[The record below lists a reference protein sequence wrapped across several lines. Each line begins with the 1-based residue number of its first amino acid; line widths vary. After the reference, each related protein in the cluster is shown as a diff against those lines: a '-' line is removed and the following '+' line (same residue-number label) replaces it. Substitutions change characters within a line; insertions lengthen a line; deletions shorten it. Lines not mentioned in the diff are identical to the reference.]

1 MLAPSNI
8 PGLWHLGFGDFAC
21 RGVCVILSPAAGGIG
36 GHKESHMPVHVNL
49 RHLETKNVELVGE
62 ISPQELELDDV
73 DEMIHT
79 RHPLKYVLEIEKN
92 GPSLLVSGNINMT
105 LNCECVRCLKPF
117 QYNISLDPYDLM
129 VPLEGEDKAKIDN
142 DLVDLT
148 PYLRED
154 TLLAFPQHPLCEAEC
169 DRLPPIKESKPAGN
183 SAQGQKSAWDEL
195 NKLKLK

>member
-1 MLAPSNI
+1 
-8 PGLWHLGFGDFAC
+8 
-21 RGVCVILSPAAGGIG
+21 
-36 GHKESHMPVHVNL
+36 MPVIVNL
-49 RHLETKNVELVGE
+49 RHLEDRNVELEGE
-62 ISPQELELDDV
+62 LSAEELELDTI

-79 RHPLKYVLEIEKN
+79 REPLQYQLEVERN
-92 GPSLLVSGNINMT
+92 GPTLLVNGALHLT
-105 LNCECVRCLKPF
+105 LDCECVRCLRPF
-117 QYNISLDPYDLM
+117 KHELELDPYDLM
-129 VPLEGEDKAKIDN
+129 VPLEGEDKAKVDN

-169 DRLPPIKESKPAGN
+169 DRVPQLKQDQPAAT